1 MNNLAGGSFRLFR
14 IAGIQVYLHWTWLLV
29 AYYEIVNRVNK
40 YESMVWNVIEY
51 VALFGI
57 VLLHEFGHALACRQV
72 GGEADRIMLWPLG
85 GVAFVQPPP
94 RPGATLWSIAA
105 GPLVNVILLP
115 VTVVAIL
122 IAARTH
128 VDEISPDFV
137 RFLKSIAIINFGL
150 LVFNLLPIY
159 PLDGGQ
165 ILQSLLWFV
174 IGRARSLM
182 VAGIIGLAAAAAVI
196 VLAVVRLQDTWLALV
211 AAFVAWQA
219 WRGFRFGVQLHG
231 LQPTVD
237 LMNAG
242 ASAVQ
247 SRRYDEAAELFSRV
261 IDAGGDPRVLSTA
274 LTNRGFVESRRGN
287 WQNAIED
294 YYEAL
299 RLQPELASAHN
310 NLAWL
315 LATCPIDAL
324 RNGEQAVEHATW
336 ACEAT
341 GWKNLSCLGTLA
353 AACAEVGDF
362 NQAVQLQQRAV
373 ADPVYRQKFG
383 EATVTDRLR
392 LYERGLPFRQLA
404 DIG

>member
-1 MNNLAGGSFRLFR
+1 
-14 IAGIQVYLHWTWLLV
+14 
-29 AYYEIVNRVNK
+29 
-40 YESMVWNVIEY
+40 
-51 VALFGI
+51 
-57 VLLHEFGHALACRQV
+57 
-72 GGEADRIMLWPLG
+72 
-85 GVAFVQPPP
+85 
-94 RPGATLWSIAA
+94 
-105 GPLVNVILLP
+105 LLP

-122 IAARTH
+122 IAAGTH
-128 VDEISPDFV
+128 VDEVSPDFV
-137 RFLKSIAIINFGL
+137 RFLTSIAIINLGL

-182 VAGIIGLAAAAAVI
+182 VAGIIGLGAAAAVI

-247 SRRYDEAAELFSRV
+247 SRRYDEAAELFSSV

-287 WQNAIED
+287 WQQAIED

-315 LATCPIDAL
+315 LATCPIDVL
-324 RNGEQAVEHATW
+324 RNGKQAVEHATW

-373 ADPVYRQKFG
+373 ADPAYRQKFG

-392 LYERGLPFRQLA
+392 LYEQGLPFRQAA